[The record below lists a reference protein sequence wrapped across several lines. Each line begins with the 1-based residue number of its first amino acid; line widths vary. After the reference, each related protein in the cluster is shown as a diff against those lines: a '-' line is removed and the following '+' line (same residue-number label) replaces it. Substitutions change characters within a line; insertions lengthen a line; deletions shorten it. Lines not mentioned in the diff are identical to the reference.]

1 MESHHKVS
9 VIRRFSD
16 RTHKEMETISGCQDN
31 FSYNE
36 ANNCFAIADG
46 ATQSFYSSIWSKLLV
61 DYFCEN
67 PQIDKNNWQEWLEL
81 IQQKWLEEVRA
92 ELEKAKSGN
101 NFAWIEI
108 YNGLERSKSA
118 TSTFIGLQFIENQAK
133 ISIVGDS
140 CLFIFQ
146 GNQLIQTYLLKK
158 STNFNDRPGYFG
170 SRSKNNDDYEPE
182 FLDIELKYKQH
193 SDKLYFVLATDALA
207 EYIFKYTEQQRDI
220 LTTLLTIN
228 SEQEFEN
235 FVKSARQDDTIKM
248 KNDDVTLMI
257 LEVSDREIVSLPT
270 QTRKE
275 NQKNTPIISP
285 LSYETEQPSK
295 EDQNNSSSVEEE
307 PEDNTPEQKLQD
319 TSGFAK
325 ISSNL
330 QTLLKFLPSLPMTHR
345 NLRGV
350 SSSSPQLRED
360 KPPVIKGIDGIRN
373 LLLVFIPLNI
383 FLTILSTA
391 TILYFISQTANKI
404 NSIKTEQSSNSN
416 SSSQVTEYKP
426 KYMKLEKGNKI
437 YKDQTFQEIIIPALS
452 DSSQVLI
459 LEEGDKWIKFQ
470 IDLYANQ
477 AILNQC
483 STCARDEIE
492 IKPKTNLRTLA
503 SESERDVFGQ
513 LSEPS
518 KFKKLE
524 FDSLP
529 NWSKFTFVGY
539 VKK

>member
-36 ANNCFAIADG
+36 AKNCFAIADG

-81 IQQKWLEEVRA
+81 IQQKWLEEVKA

-235 FVKSARQDDTIKM
+235 FVKSARHNGTIKM

-295 EDQNNSSSVEEE
+295 EDQNNSSSVEKE
-307 PEDNTPEQKLQD
+307 PEDNTADQKLQD

-360 KPPVIKGIDGIRN
+360 KSPVIKGIDGIRN

-416 SSSQVTEYKP
+416 SSSQVTKYEP
-426 KYMKLEKGNKI
+426 KYMNLEKGNKI

>member
-36 ANNCFAIADG
+36 AKNCFAIADG

-235 FVKSARQDDTIKM
+235 FVKSARHNGTIKM

-257 LEVSDREIVSLPT
+257 LEVSDGEIVSLPT

-275 NQKNTPIISP
+275 NQKNPPIILPS
-285 LSYETEQPSK
+285 SNENKQPFN
-295 EDQNNSSSVEEE
+295 EDQNNSSKVEKE
-307 PEDNTPEQKLQD
+307 PKDNTPAENLEV

-325 ISSNL
+325 IRSNL

-345 NLRGV
+345 NSRGV
-350 SSSSPQLRED
+350 SSSSPQVRED

-503 SESERDVFGQ
+503 SESERYVFGQ

>member
-1 MESHHKVS
+1 MESNHKVS

-36 ANNCFAIADG
+36 AKNCFAIADG

-235 FVKSARQDDTIKM
+235 FVKSARHNGTIKM

-257 LEVSDREIVSLPT
+257 LEVSDGEIVSLPT

-275 NQKNTPIISP
+275 NQKDPPIILPS
-285 LSYETEQPSK
+285 SNENKQPFN
-295 EDQNNSSSVEEE
+295 EDQNNSSSVEKE
-307 PEDNTPEQKLQD
+307 PEDNTADQKLQD

-330 QTLLKFLPSLPMTHR
+330 QTLLKFLPSLPMTRR

-416 SSSQVTEYKP
+416 SSSQVTKYEP
-426 KYMKLEKGNKI
+426 KYMNLEKGNKI

>member
-1 MESHHKVS
+1 MESYHKVS

-31 FSYNE
+31 FSCNE
-36 ANNCFAIADG
+36 AKNCFAIADG

-235 FVKSARQDDTIKM
+235 FVKSARHNGTIKM

-257 LEVSDREIVSLPT
+257 LEVSDGEIVSLPT

-275 NQKNTPIISP
+275 NQKNPPIILPS
-285 LSYETEQPSK
+285 SNENKQPFN
-295 EDQNNSSSVEEE
+295 EDQNNSSSVEKE
-307 PEDNTPEQKLQD
+307 PEDNTADQKLQD

-416 SSSQVTEYKP
+416 SSSQVTKYEP
-426 KYMKLEKGNKI
+426 KYMNLEKGNKI

>member
-36 ANNCFAIADG
+36 AKNCFAIADG

-235 FVKSARQDDTIKM
+235 FVKSARHNGTIKM

-295 EDQNNSSSVEEE
+295 EDQNNSLSVEKE
-307 PEDNTPEQKLQD
+307 PKDNTPAENLED

-416 SSSQVTEYKP
+416 SSSQVTKYEP
-426 KYMKLEKGNKI
+426 KYMNLGKGNKI

>member
-36 ANNCFAIADG
+36 AKNCFAIADG

-235 FVKSARQDDTIKM
+235 FVKSARHNGTIKM

-295 EDQNNSSSVEEE
+295 EDQNNSLSVEKE
-307 PEDNTPEQKLQD
+307 PKDNTPAENLED

-416 SSSQVTEYKP
+416 SSSQVTKYEP
-426 KYMKLEKGNKI
+426 KYMNLEKGNKI

>member
-36 ANNCFAIADG
+36 AKNCFAIADG

-235 FVKSARQDDTIKM
+235 FVKSARHNGTIKM

-257 LEVSDREIVSLPT
+257 LEVSDGEIVSLPT

-275 NQKNTPIISP
+275 NQKNPPIILPS
-285 LSYETEQPSK
+285 SNENKQPFN
-295 EDQNNSSSVEEE
+295 EDQNNSSSVEKE
-307 PEDNTPEQKLQD
+307 PEDNTADQKLQD

-360 KPPVIKGIDGIRN
+360 KLPVIKGIDGIRN

-416 SSSQVTEYKP
+416 SSSQVTKYEP
-426 KYMKLEKGNKI
+426 KYMNLEKGNKI

>member
-36 ANNCFAIADG
+36 AKNCFAIADG

-207 EYIFKYTEQQRDI
+207 EYIFKHTEQLGDI
-220 LTTLLTIN
+220 LTTLLKIN
-228 SEQEFEN
+228 TEQEFEN
-235 FVKSARQDDTIKM
+235 FVKSARHNGTIKM

-257 LEVSDREIVSLPT
+257 LEVSDGEIVSLPT

-275 NQKNTPIISP
+275 NQKNPPIILPS
-285 LSYETEQPSK
+285 SNENKQPFN
-295 EDQNNSSSVEEE
+295 EDQDNSSKVAEE
-307 PEDNTPEQKLQD
+307 PKDNTPAENLEV

-325 ISSNL
+325 IRSNL

-345 NLRGV
+345 NSRGV

>member
-16 RTHKEMETISGCQDN
+16 RTHKEMETMTSCQDD

-36 ANNCFAIADG
+36 AKNCFAIADG

-61 DYFCEN
+61 EHFCEN
-67 PQIDKNNWQEWLEL
+67 PNIDKENWQEWLKP
-81 IQQKWLEEVRA
+81 IQEQWLEEVRNK
-92 ELEKAKSGN
+92 LEIAKRDDN
-101 NFAWIEI
+101 PARIEI
-108 YNGLERSKSA
+108 QNLLNRFESA

-140 CLFIFQ
+140 CLFIFR

-158 STNFNDRPGYFG
+158 STDFNNRPGYFG
-170 SRSKNNDDYEPE
+170 SRSKNNDYNPK

-207 EYIFKYTEQQRDI
+207 EYIFKHTEQLGDI
-220 LTTLLTIN
+220 LTTLLKIN
-228 SEQEFEN
+228 TEQEFEN
-235 FVKSARQDDTIKM
+235 FVKSARHNGTIKM

-257 LEVSDREIVSLPT
+257 LEVSDGEIVSLPT

-275 NQKNTPIISP
+275 NQKNPPIILPS
-285 LSYETEQPSK
+285 SNENKQPFN
-295 EDQNNSSSVEEE
+295 EDQDNSSKVEEE
-307 PEDNTPEQKLQD
+307 PKDNTPAENLEV

-330 QTLLKFLPSLPMTHR
+330 QTLLQPLLSLFMPPR
-345 NLRGV
+345 NPT
-350 SSSSPQLRED
+350 SSTSQPTKD
-360 KPPVIKGIDGIRN
+360 PVIKGIEGIRN
-373 LLLVFIPLNI
+373 LLLVFIPVNI
-383 FLTILSTA
+383 ILTILSTA
-391 TILYFISQTANKI
+391 TII

-416 SSSQVTEYKP
+416 SSSQVTKYEP
-426 KYMKLEKGNKI
+426 KYRNLEKGTKI

>member
-1 MESHHKVS
+1 MQSDHKVS
-9 VIRRFSD
+9 VIRRFSH

-31 FSYNE
+31 FSCNE
-36 ANNCFAIADG
+36 AKNCFAIADG

-81 IQQKWLEEVRA
+81 IQQKWLEEVKA

-118 TSTFIGLQFIENQAK
+118 ISTFIGLQFIENQAK

-235 FVKSARQDDTIKM
+235 FVKSARHNGTIKM

-257 LEVSDREIVSLPT
+257 LEVSDGEIVSLPT

-275 NQKNTPIISP
+275 NQKNPPIILPS
-285 LSYETEQPSK
+285 SNENKQPFN
-295 EDQNNSSSVEEE
+295 EDKNNSSKVEEE
-307 PEDNTPEQKLQD
+307 PKDNTPAENLEV

-325 ISSNL
+325 IRFNL

-345 NLRGV
+345 NSRGV

-416 SSSQVTEYKP
+416 SSSQVTKYEP
-426 KYMKLEKGNKI
+426 KYMNLEKGNKI

>member
-36 ANNCFAIADG
+36 AKNCFAIADG

-81 IQQKWLEEVRA
+81 IQQKWLEEVKA

-257 LEVSDREIVSLPT
+257 LEVSDGEIVSLPT

-275 NQKNTPIISP
+275 NQKDPPIILPS
-285 LSYETEQPSK
+285 SNENKQPFN
-295 EDQNNSSSVEEE
+295 EDQNNSSSVEKE
-307 PEDNTPEQKLQD
+307 PEDNTADQKLQD

-330 QTLLKFLPSLPMTHR
+330 QTLLKFLPSLPMTRR

-416 SSSQVTEYKP
+416 SSSQVTKYES
-426 KYMKLEKGNKI
+426 KYMNLEKGNKI

>member
-36 ANNCFAIADG
+36 AKNCFAIADG

-220 LTTLLTIN
+220 LTTLLKIN
-228 SEQEFEN
+228 TEQEFEN
-235 FVKSARQDDTIKM
+235 FVKSARHNGTIKM

-257 LEVSDREIVSLPT
+257 LEVSDGEIVSLPT

-275 NQKNTPIISP
+275 NQKNPPIILPS
-285 LSYETEQPSK
+285 SNENKQPFN
-295 EDQNNSSSVEEE
+295 EDQDNSSKVAEE
-307 PEDNTPEQKLQD
+307 PKDNTPAENLEV

-416 SSSQVTEYKP
+416 SSSQVTKYEP
-426 KYMKLEKGNKI
+426 KYMNLEKGNKI

>member
-36 ANNCFAIADG
+36 AKNCFAIADG

-235 FVKSARQDDTIKM
+235 FVKSARHNGTIKM

-257 LEVSDREIVSLPT
+257 LEVSDGEIVSLPT

-275 NQKNTPIISP
+275 NQKDPPIILPS
-285 LSYETEQPSK
+285 SNENKQPFN
-295 EDQNNSSSVEEE
+295 EDQNNSSSVEKE
-307 PEDNTPEQKLQD
+307 PEDNTADQKLQD

-416 SSSQVTEYKP
+416 SSSQVTKYES
-426 KYMKLEKGNKI
+426 KYMNLEKGNKI

>member
-36 ANNCFAIADG
+36 AKNCFVIADG

-235 FVKSARQDDTIKM
+235 FVKSARHNGTIKM

-257 LEVSDREIVSLPT
+257 LEVSDGEIVSLPT

-275 NQKNTPIISP
+275 NQKDPPIILPS
-285 LSYETEQPSK
+285 SNENKQPFN
-295 EDQNNSSSVEEE
+295 EDQNNSSSVEKE
-307 PEDNTPEQKLQD
+307 PEDNTADQKLQD

-330 QTLLKFLPSLPMTHR
+330 QTLLKFLPSLPMTRR

-416 SSSQVTEYKP
+416 SSSQVTKYEP
-426 KYMKLEKGNKI
+426 KYMNLEKGNKI